1 MRIGS
6 AGRVKKRLFKFA
18 CNKNNRMI
26 LESGKRFGP
35 ITIAY
40 ETYGQ
45 LNQNKDNTI
54 LIQHTLTMDS
64 HAAGVYENGG
74 KSGWWDGLIGPAKAF
89 DTEKYFIVCSN
100 IFGGCS
106 GSTGP
111 SSIDPEK
118 GHPYGTDFPFFSF
131 SDVVKIQR
139 VLIRSM
145 GITKIFSV
153 AGGSMGGMLA
163 LQWAADFPDEIRSVI
178 PIASAW
184 KQSPMQIAL
193 SEISRQSIINDLKWK
208 GGDYYK
214 SGKPD
219 NGLAL
224 ARMIGHITY
233 MSDASMEKKFARNLK
248 NGKFNFSFDTDFE
261 VENYL
266 HYRGKA
272 FVDRF
277 DANSYL
283 YISKALNYFDVSG
296 DTLTNG
302 LSGEDISFLVISFE
316 SDWLYPA
323 RQSEEMVRYMISKN
337 IDVSYCKIESTY
349 GHDAFLLEINEES
362 KLIKNFL
369 ERIRNE

>member
-1 MRIGS
+1 
-6 AGRVKKRLFKFA
+6 
-18 CNKNNRMI
+18 
-26 LESGKRFGP
+26 
-35 ITIAY
+35 
-40 ETYGQ
+40 
-45 LNQNKDNTI
+45 
-54 LIQHTLTMDS
+54 
-64 HAAGVYENGG
+64 
-74 KSGWWDGLIGPAKAF
+74 
-89 DTEKYFIVCSN
+89 
-100 IFGGCS
+100 
-106 GSTGP
+106 
-111 SSIDPEK
+111 
-118 GHPYGTDFPFFSF
+118 
-131 SDVVKIQR
+131 
-139 VLIRSM
+139 M

-178 PIASAW
+178 PIASSW

-193 SEISRQSIINDLKWK
+193 SEISRQSIINDLRWK
-208 GGDYYK
+208 GGDYYE

-266 HYRGKA
+266 HYRGRA

-323 RQSEEMVRYMISKN
+323 RQQI
-337 IDVSYCKIESTY
+337 
-349 GHDAFLLEINEES
+349 F
-362 KLIKNFL
+362 
-369 ERIRNE
+369 